1 MAAMSEFDGQVAIV
15 TGAAGGVGRE
25 VVRLLHAAGASVVAE
40 DLNPAVADLET
51 DDGRIVAVQGD
62 VADAATADAAV
73 AAAIDRFGRLDVLVN
88 NAARFLMKGILDTS
102 DEEWDGVMTTNVRGF
117 FVHSRAALPA
127 LAERDASAIVNMASI
142 SGLIGLPL
150 QAAYCASKGAIINLT
165 RQLAVDYGPDG
176 IRVNAICPGYIDT
189 GLGRRGPRL
198 SAEDFEAATA
208 VREKAA
214 GMQPLGRQAQPA
226 EVAAVAL
233 FLASDAASFMTGSIV
248 PVDGGCTTTFNY
260 GEASN

>member
-73 AAAIDRFGRLDVLVN
+73 AAAVDRFGRLDVLVN

-102 DEEWDGVMTTNVRGF
+102 DEEWDGLMTTNVRG
-117 FVHSRAALPA
+117 VSCTRAP
-127 LAERDASAIVNMASI
+127 RCPRSPSA
-142 SGLIGLPL
+142 
-150 QAAYCASKGAIINLT
+150 T
-165 RQLAVDYGPDG
+165 R
-176 IRVNAICPGYIDT
+176 
-189 GLGRRGPRL
+189 PR
-198 SAEDFEAATA
+198 S
-208 VREKAA
+208 
-214 GMQPLGRQAQPA
+214 
-226 EVAAVAL
+226 
-233 FLASDAASFMTGSIV
+233 
-248 PVDGGCTTTFNY
+248 
-260 GEASN
+260 

>member
-51 DDGRIVAVQGD
+51 DDGRIVAVRGD

-73 AAAIDRFGRLDVLVN
+73 AAAVDRFGRLDVLVN

-127 LAERDASAIVNMASI
+127 LAQRDASAIVNMASI
-142 SGLIGLPL
+142 SGLIGLPM
-150 QAAYCASKGAIINLT
+150 QAAYCASKGAIVQLT
-165 RQLAVDYGPDG
+165 RQLAVEFAPQGV
-176 IRVNAICPGYIDT
+176 RVNAVAPGAIET
-189 GLGRRGPRL
+189 PM
-198 SAEDFEAATA
+198 
-208 VREKAA
+208 VA
-214 GMQPLGRQAQPA
+214 GQAQVTPGFLDRITPQIPLRRFA
-226 EVAAVAL
+226 QPSELAAVVA
-233 FLASDAASFMTGSIV
+233 FLASDAASFVTGAT
-248 PVDGGCTTTFNY
+248 VDVNGGWFMY
-260 GEASN
+260 